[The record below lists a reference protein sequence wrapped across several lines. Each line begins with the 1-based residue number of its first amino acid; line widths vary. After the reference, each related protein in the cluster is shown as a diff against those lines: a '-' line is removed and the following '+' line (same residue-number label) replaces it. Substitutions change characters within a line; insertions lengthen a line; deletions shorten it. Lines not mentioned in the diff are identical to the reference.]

1 LGGEG
6 TMPEGIQDV
15 LARLAEVS
23 SKVAPQQLRLARFIH
38 SNPRKVAFMNSVKL
52 AQEAGVSN
60 PTVIRLAIRLG
71 FSGFPEFQKALQ
83 RETERRYDS
92 LERFLDD
99 SAPGEEDFFQKVL
112 SLEFHVLREMKEK
125 LSREAVSRAV
135 TLLESPGEVFVVG
148 LLANTCLAEYL
159 SYFLS
164 ILRDNV
170 HVLSRFDHEAYGKI
184 RAARKDSVAVIYSFP
199 RYPSGTQS
207 LAKLCRAQEIPV
219 IGITDSVMSPLAPF
233 SDVLLEAPMKFI
245 TFIDPCAGAFALTHA
260 LLTAFFM
267 NHPEKMRQKLKE
279 FETFASGRDLFERK
293 DIDITT
299 LL

>member
-1 LGGEG
+1 
-6 TMPEGIQDV
+6 MPEKIQDILTQLV
-15 LARLAEVS
+15 ET
-23 SKVAPQQLRLARFIH
+23 SKKLAPQQLRLARFIH

-52 AQEAGVSN
+52 AQAAGVSN
-60 PTVIRLAIRLG
+60 PTVIRLAVRLG

-83 RETERRYDS
+83 KETERQFDS
-92 LERFLDD
+92 LERFFDD
-99 SAPGEEDFFQKVL
+99 SASGEEDLFQKVL
-112 SLEFHVLREMKEK
+112 SLEFHVLREVKEK
-125 LSREAVSRAV
+125 ISREAVSRAV
-135 TLLESPGEVFVVG
+135 TLLESSGDVFVVG

-164 ILRDNV
+164 ILRDKV
-170 HVLSRFDHEAYGKI
+170 HVLSRFDHDSYGKI
-184 RAARKDSVAVIYSFP
+184 RAAGKEAVAVIYSFP
-199 RYPSGTQS
+199 RYPAGTQS
-207 LAKLCRAQEIPV
+207 LAKLCRAEGIPV
-219 IGITDSVMSPLAPF
+219 IGITDSILSPLAPL

-279 FETFASGRDLFERK
+279 FEAFASRMDLFERK
-293 DIDITT
+293 DIDIIT

>member
-1 LGGEG
+1 MQKEIRDIL
-6 TMPEGIQDV
+6 TQ
-15 LARLAEVS
+15 LAQLS
-23 SKVAPQQLRLARFIH
+23 PKLAPQQLRLARFIH

-52 AQEAGVSN
+52 AQAAGVSN

-83 RETERRYDS
+83 RETERQYDS
-92 LERFLDD
+92 LERFFDE
-99 SAPGEEDFFQKVL
+99 SSPEENDLFQKVL

-135 TLLESPGEVFVVG
+135 SLLERSGDVFVIG
-148 LLANTCLAEYL
+148 LLANTCLAEYM

-164 ILRDNV
+164 ILRENV
-170 HVLSRFDHEAYGKI
+170 HGISRFDHEAYGKI
-184 RAARKDSVAVIYSFP
+184 KAARKDSVAVIYSFP
-199 RYPSGTQS
+199 RYPTGAQS
-207 LAKLCRAQEIPV
+207 LAQLCRAREIPV
-219 IGITDSVMSPLAPF
+219 IGITDSVMSPLARF

-267 NHPEKMRQKLKE
+267 NDPEKMRKKLEE
-279 FETFASGRDLFERK
+279 FEAFASERDFFERK
-293 DIDITT
+293 DIDIIT
-299 LL
+299 LF